1 MWHLEGPWRPYLNR
15 QDKREQR
22 TNGEMGVFDG
32 SHLLN
37 FGVFRELRDVEY
49 FSRFAVI
56 YGTATWPNEQDIC
69 LDTLYQEA
77 VLGETGS
84 RSETLEN

>member
-1 MWHLEGPWRPYLNR
+1 
-15 QDKREQR
+15 
-22 TNGEMGVFDG
+22 MGVFDG
-32 SHLLN
+32 SHLLD
-37 FGVFRELRDVEY
+37 FGVFLKLRDVEY
-49 FSRFAVI
+49 FGRVAVI

-69 LDTLYQEA
+69 PDTLYQEA